1 MNKETIST
9 HDQITEGLQR
19 LLVKNY
25 DAEKGYIKAM
35 QDIDH
40 PSLRGFMQR
49 QAAKRNSF
57 ATELDHELH
66 LLNEKPKTDGSL
78 AGSLHRTWMD
88 LRDALNLNDKSAI
101 LEECLRGEQVSA
113 EEYKQVLNNV
123 QYPQHLRTV
132 INNQLSKIYRTIE
145 DLQQLEDITKLQ

>member
-1 MNKETIST
+1 METTSS
-9 HDQITEGLQR
+9 HEKITKGLQR

-25 DAEKGYIKAM
+25 DAEKGYITAM

-40 PSLRGFMQR
+40 AALRGFMQR

-66 LLNEKPKTDGSL
+66 LINEKPESDGSL

-101 LEECLRGEQVSA
+101 LEECLRGEETSA
-113 EEYKQVLNNV
+113 KEYEQVLEEI
-123 QYPQHLRTV
+123 QFPQHLRTV